1 MEDGNEMKGG
11 DQQQKKFDFYSKV
24 VRAGRRTYFFDMKA
38 TLESEFYI
46 TITESKRCFKENG
59 RPFYEKHKIFLYP
72 EDFEEFVKG
81 LNQTTNFIRN
91 NASRLKADLM
101 AIESAT
107 SRFAEFK
114 KSMEEIDGNSETFRS
129 YSNADIE
136 FEDLG
141 NK

>member
-1 MEDGNEMKGG
+1 M
-11 DQQQKKFDFYSKV
+11 

-38 TLESEFYI
+38 TQESEFYI

-59 RPFYEKHKIFLYP
+59 IPFYEKHKIFLYP

-81 LNQTTNFIRN
+81 LNQTTNFIKN
-91 NASRLKADLM
+91 HAPRLKANLM
-101 AIESAT
+101 TNESVT
-107 SRFAEFK
+107 SRVAEFR
-114 KSMEEIDGNSETFRS
+114 KSLDEIDGNTETVGS
-129 YSNADIE
+129 YSNVDIE